1 MAEKPTDLT
10 LSSLDDLD
18 GFDPK
23 ATRSNTV
30 FDPQAEGPENTVLD
44 PAALTAGSTPRAAN
58 DPRRALSPKPAA
70 ATLALPPGFRLFEYR
85 IDSVLGQGGFGI
97 AYAAT
102 DVNLASKV
110 VIKEYLPE
118 EFAFRAMD
126 NTVQARDDMDQEF
139 YQSGLDS
146 FLVEARTLATF
157 RHRHIVR
164 VARFFEANKTA
175 YMVLEYERGESLKS
189 WRKKSGDHVDEKT
202 IVALLAPLLDGLE
215 VVHAS
220 GYLHRDIKPDNIYVR
235 DEDGSLVLLDFGAAR
250 QTASEKAE
258 VGNVVTPG
266 YGPIEQYAGGGRQGP
281 WTDIYAFGATLFWLV
296 TGTKPIEAPARLGP
310 KDPLPKA
317 EEIAKGRFGEDFL
330 RAIDWSLQL
339 HPKDRPQDVAMFR
352 SALFASHA
360 GALGLE
366 EALRRGD

>member
-1 MAEKPTDLT
+1 MAASP
-10 LSSLDDLD
+10 SAS
-18 GFDPK
+18 
-23 ATRSNTV
+23 
-30 FDPQAEGPENTVLD
+30 
-44 PAALTAGSTPRAAN
+44 RAAN
-58 DPRRALSPKPAA
+58 EPRRVLAPKPAA
-70 ATLALPPGFRLFEYR
+70 ANIALPMGFRLFEYR

-102 DVNLASKV
+102 DVNLAAKV

-118 EFAFRAMD
+118 EFAYRAAD
-126 NTVQARDDMDQEF
+126 NTVCARDDFDQEF

-164 VARFFEANKTA
+164 VARFFAANKTA
-175 YMVLEYERGESLKS
+175 YMVLEYERAQSLKR
-189 WRKKSGDHVDEKT
+189 WRKPRESGSEVM
-202 IVALLAPLLDGLE
+202 VAPPPAPLVDGLA

-250 QTASEKAE
+250 QTAIEKAE
-258 VGNVVTPG
+258 IGSVVTPG

-281 WTDIYAFGATLFWLV
+281 WTDIYSLGATLFWLI
-296 TGTKPIEAPARLGP
+296 TGRKPLDAPARLGNVH
-310 KDPLPKA
+310 PLPRPEA
-317 EEIAKGRFGEDFL
+317 LGKGTYSVAFL
-330 RAIDWSLQL
+330 RAIDWALKM
-339 HPKDRPQDVAMFR
+339 HPADRPQDVAQFR

-360 GALGLE
+360 AALGLQ
-366 EALRRGD
+366 EALPKPPEEVSIPYGGDSLAAVLRSPSLLKGRLSRFARAFSRPASW